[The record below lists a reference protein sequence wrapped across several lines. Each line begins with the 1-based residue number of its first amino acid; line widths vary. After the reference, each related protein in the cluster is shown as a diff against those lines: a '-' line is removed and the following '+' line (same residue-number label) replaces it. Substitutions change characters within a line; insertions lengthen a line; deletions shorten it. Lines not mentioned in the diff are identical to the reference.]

1 MRYNFYISIFAISL
15 LLVACEQ
22 DLLSPKPVDLITND
36 QVLKDAS
43 SARVVLTSAYRDL
56 ANLGAP
62 KIIAGDLTADNL
74 IHNGTFTQYREISN
88 KDMSASNGS
97 ASSLWGVIYSMSYI
111 ASFLYEGL
119 PALDIPQSEFD
130 EITATASFLRAYAYF
145 VGAYTFGGLPIVT
158 TTDVETNRVIPRST
172 FQETLEF
179 VESELLYAL
188 DKVPEESFNS
198 GEVTNGAVKALLAR
212 FYLYTEN
219 WSEAERYAT
228 EVIEGNGTAEYILEE
243 EYENVISDFSS
254 ESILE
259 IVYSANDNP
268 GTSTNF
274 SINNLFVGRREIIP
288 SSEMVLALQNDGGDR
303 NIVLEFDGTNVQGG
317 DNGWTIVRYG
327 PFDNIQVLRLAEM
340 YIIRA
345 EARAQ
350 QNNISGANSATS
362 DLNVIR
368 ERAGVPL
375 IQGLSKN
382 QVLLAV
388 ENERRMELCFEGH
401 RWYDLKR
408 TGRAQSVMN
417 DFTSNWTEK
426 DELWPIPFREIVNN
440 PSLKDAQ
447 NPGY

>member
-1 MRYNFYISIFAISL
+1 MKFKIYILAIGFSL
-15 LLVACEQ
+15 ATFSCGEVLN
-22 DLLSPKPVDLITND
+22 PTPVDLISDD
-36 QVLKDAS
+36 QVLTDAN

-74 IHNGTFTQYREISN
+74 IHNGTFTQFREISS
-88 KDMSASNGS
+88 KDLSSSNGA

-119 PALDIPQSEFD
+119 PEIDISQSAFD

-145 VGAYTFGGLPIVT
+145 VGAYTYGGIPIVT
-158 TTDVETNRVIPRST
+158 STNVEDNRVVPRAS
-172 FQETLEF
+172 FDETIAF

-188 DKVPEESFNS
+188 DKLPEEAFNA

-212 FYLYTEN
+212 YYLFVGN
-219 WSEAERYAT
+219 WTEAEKYAT
-228 EVIEGNGTAEYILEE
+228 DVIEGNGSAEYLLEE
-243 EYENVISDFSS
+243 DFAEAVSDFST

-288 SSEMVLALQNDGGDR
+288 SIEIVLALQNDGGDR
-303 NIVLEFDGTNVQGG
+303 NVVIEFDGANARGA

-340 YIIRA
+340 YLIRA

-350 QNNISGANSATS
+350 QDKISGSNSAVS
-362 DLNVIR
+362 DINVLR

-375 IQGLSKN
+375 IQGTSKN
-382 QVLLAV
+382 QILLAV

-401 RWYDLKR
+401 RWYDLVR
-408 TGRAQSVMN
+408 TGRAQAVM
-417 DFTSNWTEK
+417 DEFTSNWTEK
-426 DELWPIPFREIVNN
+426 DELWPIPLREIINN

>member
-1 MRYNFYISIFAISL
+1 MNYKTYISLFIL
-15 LLVACEQ
+15 LFTTLSCD
-22 DLLSPKPVDLITND
+22 DLLSPKPVDLITDD
-36 QVLKDAS
+36 QVLTDAN

-62 KIIAGDLTADNL
+62 KIVAGDLTADNL
-74 IHNGTFTQYREISN
+74 LHNGTFTQYREISN

-97 ASSLWGVIYSMSYI
+97 ASAMWGVIYSMSYI

-119 PALDIPQSEFD
+119 EAIDITETEFL

-145 VGAYTFGGLPIVT
+145 VGAYTYGGIPIVT
-158 TTDVETNRVIPRST
+158 TTIVEDNRVIPRAS
-172 FQETLEF
+172 FEETLEF

-188 DKVPEESFNS
+188 DKLPEESFNS

-219 WSEAERYAT
+219 WTEAEKYAT
-228 EVIEGNGTAEYILEE
+228 DVIEGNGAKEYNLEPE
-243 EYENVISDFSS
+243 FVNVIDDFST

-288 SSEMVLALQNDGGDR
+288 SSEMVVALQNDGGDR
-303 NIVLEFDGTNVQGG
+303 NIVLEYDGSNTRGS
-317 DNGWTIVRYG
+317 DNGYTIVRYG
-327 PFDNIQVLRLAEM
+327 PFDNVQLIRLAE
-340 YIIRA
+340 IFLIRS

-350 QNNISGANSATS
+350 LNNISGEKSAES
-362 DLNVIR
+362 DINIIR
-368 ERAGVPL
+368 QRAGVPL
-375 IQGLSKN
+375 IQATSAN
-382 QVLLAV
+382 QMLIAI

-401 RWYDLKR
+401 RWFDLVR
-408 TGRAQSVMN
+408 TDRAKTVM
-417 DFTSNWTEK
+417 DEFTSNWTEK
-426 DELWPIPFREIVNN
+426 DELWPVPLREIINN
-440 PSLKDAQ
+440 PSLKNAQ

>member
-1 MRYNFYISIFAISL
+1 MRYRFYISLFFLSITSI
-15 LLVACEQ
+15 ACD
-22 DLLSPKPVDLITND
+22 DLLNPKPVDLITDD
-36 QVLKDAS
+36 QVLEDAN

-62 KIIAGDLTADNL
+62 KIVAGDLTADNL

-97 ASSLWGVIYSMSYI
+97 SSALWGVIYSMSYVT
-111 ASFLYEGL
+111 SFLYEGL
-119 PALDIPQSEFD
+119 EQIDIPESEYN
-130 EITATASFLRAYAYF
+130 EITAAASFLRAYAYF

-158 TTDVETNRVIPRST
+158 TTVVEDNRIIPRAT
-172 FQETLEF
+172 FEETLAF
-179 VESELLYAL
+179 VEAELLYAL
-188 DKVPEESFNS
+188 DKLPEESFNS
-198 GEVTNGAVKALLAR
+198 GDVTNGAVKALLAR

-219 WSEAERYAT
+219 WAEAEKYAT
-228 EVIEGNGTAEYILEE
+228 DVIESNGTQEYTLETE
-243 EYENVISDFSS
+243 FVDVISDFSS

-303 NIVLEFDGTNVQGG
+303 NIVLEYDGNNTRGS
-317 DNGWTIVRYG
+317 DNGYTIVRYG
-327 PFDNIQVLRLAEM
+327 SFDNIQLIRLAEV

-350 QNNISGANSATS
+350 LDNISGEESAES
-362 DLNVIR
+362 DINIIR

-375 IQGLSKN
+375 IQGTSKN
-382 QVLLAV
+382 QMLLII

-401 RWYDLKR
+401 RWFDLVR
-408 TGRAQSVMN
+408 TGRAQSVM
-417 DFTSNWTEK
+417 DEFTSNWSDK
-426 DELWPIPFREIVNN
+426 DELWPIPLREITNN
-440 PSLKDAQ
+440 PSLKNAQ

>member
-1 MRYNFYISIFAISL
+1 MKSLIYISL
-15 LLVACEQ
+15 LTISLTALSCT
-22 DLLSPKPVDLITND
+22 DLLNPKPVDRITD
-36 QVLKDAS
+36 VKVLTDAN

-74 IHNGTFTQYREISN
+74 IHNGTFTQYREISS

-97 ASSLWGVIYSMSYI
+97 ASALWGVIYSMSYI
-111 ASFLYEGL
+111 ANFLYEGL
-119 PALDIPQSEFD
+119 PQIDIPQSQYD

-145 VGAYTFGGLPIVT
+145 VGVYTFGGLPIVA
-158 TTDVETNRVIPRST
+158 TTDVDENRQIPRAS
-172 FQETLEF
+172 FVETLDF
-179 VESELLYAL
+179 IESELLYAL
-188 DKVPEESFNS
+188 DKLPEESFNT
-198 GEVTNGAVKALLAR
+198 GEATNGAVKALLAR
-212 FYLYTEN
+212 YYLYTEN
-219 WSEAERYAT
+219 WSEAEKYST
-228 EVIEGNGTAEYILEE
+228 NVIEGNGTKEYFLEE
-243 EYENVISDFSS
+243 EFENAVSDFST
-254 ESILE
+254 ESIFE

-288 SSEMVLALQNDGGDR
+288 SSELVLALQNDGGDR
-303 NIVLEFDGTNVQGG
+303 NVVLEFDGINARGS

-327 PFDNIQVLRLAEM
+327 PFDNIQLFRLAEM

-350 QNNISGANSATS
+350 QNNISGTESAES
-362 DLNVIR
+362 DINKIR

-375 IQGLSKN
+375 IQGTSKN
-382 QVLLAV
+382 QMLLV
-388 ENERRMELCFEGH
+388 IENERRMELCFEGH
-401 RWYDLKR
+401 RWFDLIR
-408 TGRAQSVMN
+408 TGRANTVM
-417 DFTSNWTEK
+417 DEFTSNWTEK
-426 DELWPIPFREIVNN
+426 DELWPIPLREITNN

>member
-1 MRYNFYISIFAISL
+1 MKYKFYISIVAL
-15 LLVACEQ
+15 LFVTWSCD
-22 DLLSPKPVDLITND
+22 DLLSPKPVDAIIDEL
-36 QVLKDAS
+36 VLTDAN

-62 KIIAGDLTADNL
+62 KIIAGDFTADNL
-74 IHNGTFTQYREISN
+74 IHNGTFTQYREISS
-88 KDMSASNGS
+88 KDISASNGA

-119 PALDIPQSEFD
+119 PAIDISEND
-130 EITATASFLRAYAYF
+130 YNEITAAASFLRAYAYF

-158 TTDVETNRVIPRST
+158 TTNVDDNRVIPRSSL
-172 FQETLEF
+172 QETLDF

-188 DKVPEESFNS
+188 DKLPEESFNS
-198 GEVTNGAVKALLAR
+198 GDATNGAVKALLAR
-212 FYLYTEN
+212 FYLFTGN
-219 WSEAERYAT
+219 WPEAERYAT
-228 EVIEGNGTAEYILEE
+228 EVIEGNGTFDYILEE
-243 EYENVISDFSS
+243 SFEDAISDFST

-288 SSEMVLALQNDGGDR
+288 STEIVLALQNDGGDR
-303 NIVLEFDGTNVQGG
+303 NIVIEFDGANARGA

-340 YIIRA
+340 YLIRA

-350 QNNISGANSATS
+350 QDKISGDNSAES
-362 DLNVIR
+362 DINVIR
-368 ERAGVPL
+368 ERAGVSL
-375 IQGLSKN
+375 VQGTSKN
-382 QVLLAV
+382 QMLLAI

-408 TGRAQSVMN
+408 TGRAQTVM
-417 DFTSNWTEK
+417 DQFTSNWTEK
-426 DELWPIPFREIVNN
+426 DELWPIPLREITNN

>member
-1 MRYNFYISIFAISL
+1 MKQKIYISVIAILFTFVS
-15 LLVACEQ
+15 CD
-22 DLLSPKPVDLITND
+22 DLLNPKPVDLITDD
-36 QVLKDAS
+36 QVLTDAN

-62 KIIAGDLTADNL
+62 KIVAGDLTADNL
-74 IHNGTFTQYREISN
+74 IHNGTFTQYREISS

-97 ASSLWGVIYSMSYI
+97 PSALWGVIYSMSYI

-119 PALDIPQSEFD
+119 PEIDIPQSEFD

-145 VGAYTFGGLPIVT
+145 VGAYTFGGIPIVT
-158 TTDVETNRVIPRST
+158 TTNVEENRQIPRAS
-172 FQETLEF
+172 FEETLDF
-179 VESELLYAL
+179 IESELLYAL
-188 DKVPEESFNS
+188 DKLPEETINS

-212 FYLYTEN
+212 YYLYIEN
-219 WSEAERYAT
+219 WTEAEKYAT
-228 EVIEGNGTAEYILEE
+228 DVIEGNGTKEYVLEE
-243 EYENVISDFSS
+243 NFENAVSDFST

-303 NIVLEFDGTNVQGG
+303 QIVIEFDGINARGS

-327 PFDNIQVLRLAEM
+327 AFDNIQLFRLAEM

-345 EARAQ
+345 EARTQ
-350 QNNISGANSATS
+350 QNDISGQNSAAS
-362 DLNVIR
+362 DINVIR

-375 IQGLSKN
+375 IQGATQN
-382 QVLLAV
+382 QMLLV
-388 ENERRMELCFEGH
+388 IENERRMELGFEGH
-401 RWYDLKR
+401 RWYDLVR
-408 TGRAQSVMN
+408 TGRAETVMN
-417 DFTSNWTEK
+417 EFTSNWTQK
-426 DELWPIPFREIVNN
+426 DELWPIPLREIINN
-440 PSLKDAQ
+440 PSLKDVQ

>member
-1 MRYNFYISIFAISL
+1 MKYRIYISIL
-15 LLVACEQ
+15 LLSLISVSCD
-22 DLLSPKPVDLITND
+22 DLLTPQPVDLITDD
-36 QVLKDAS
+36 QVLEDAS

-56 ANLGAP
+56 ASFGAP

-74 IHNGTFTQYREISN
+74 IHNGTFTQYREISS

-97 ASSLWGVIYSMSYI
+97 ASALWGSIYSLSYV

-119 PALDIPQSEFD
+119 PNIDISQSEFD
-130 EITATASFLRAYAYF
+130 EITAAASFLRAYAYF
-145 VGAYTFGGLPIVT
+145 VGAYTFGGVPIVT
-158 TTDVETNRVIPRST
+158 TTDVDANREIPRST
-172 FQETLEF
+172 LEETLAF

-188 DKVPEESFNS
+188 DKLPEESFNS
-198 GEVTNGAVKALLAR
+198 GDVTNGAVKALLAR
-212 FYLYTEN
+212 YYLYTEN
-219 WSEAERYAT
+219 WSEAEKYAT
-228 EVIEGNGTAEYILEE
+228 DVIEGNGTQQYVLEE
-243 EYENVISDFSS
+243 DYELVISDFST

-288 SSEMVLALQNDGGDR
+288 SSEMVLAMQNDGGAR
-303 NIVLEFDGTNVQGG
+303 NIVLEFDGANVRGA

-327 PFDNIQVLRLAEM
+327 PFDNLQLIRLAEI
-340 YIIRA
+340 YLIRA

-350 QNNISGANSATS
+350 QDRISGANGAVA
-362 DLNVIR
+362 DVNVIR

-382 QVLLAV
+382 QMLLAI
-388 ENERRMELCFEGH
+388 ENERRLELCFEGH
-401 RWYDLKR
+401 RWYDLVR
-408 TGRAQSVMN
+408 TGRAQTVMN
-417 DFTSNWTEK
+417 EFTSNWTTK
-426 DELWPIPFREIVNN
+426 DELWPIPLREITNN

>member
-1 MRYNFYISIFAISL
+1 MKQIIYISIFTILFTFVS
-15 LLVACEQ
+15 CN
-22 DLLSPKPVDLITND
+22 DLLNPTPVDRIIDD
-36 QVLKDAS
+36 QVLTDAN

-74 IHNGTFTQYREISN
+74 IHNGTFTLYREISS

-97 ASSLWGVIYSMSYI
+97 SSALWGVIYSMSYI

-119 PALDIPQSEFD
+119 PEIDISQLEFN
-130 EITATASFLRAYAYF
+130 ELTATASFLRAYAYF
-145 VGAYTFGGLPIVT
+145 VGAYTFGGIPIVT
-158 TTDVETNRVIPRST
+158 STIVEDNRQIPRAT
-172 FQETLEF
+172 FEETLDF

-188 DKVPEESFNS
+188 DKLPEESFNS

-212 FYLYTEN
+212 FYLYKEN
-219 WSEAERYAT
+219 WSDAEKYAT
-228 EVIEGNGTAEYILEE
+228 DVIEGNGTKEYILEE
-243 EYENVISDFSS
+243 DFENAVVDFST

-268 GTSTNF
+268 GTSTSF

-303 NIVLEFDGTNVQGG
+303 QVIIEFDGTNARGS

-327 PFDNIQVLRLAEM
+327 PFDNIQLFRLAEM

-345 EARAQ
+345 EARTQ
-350 QNNISGANSATS
+350 QNKISGVNSAES
-362 DLNVIR
+362 DINVIR

-375 IQGLSKN
+375 IQGSSQN
-382 QVLLAV
+382 QMLLV
-388 ENERRMELCFEGH
+388 IENERRMELCFEGH
-401 RWYDLKR
+401 RWYDLIR
-408 TGRAQSVMN
+408 TGRAKTVM
-417 DFTSNWTEK
+417 DEFTSNWTDK
-426 DELWPIPFREIVNN
+426 DELWPIPLREITNN